1 MIYINYAMKK
11 KLYAGKSFKGQSAGD
26 PVVSL

>member
-1 MIYINYAMKK
+1 MIYIYYAMKK
-11 KLYAGKSFKGQSAGD
+11 KLYAGNPFKGQSAGD